1 MSVNGGAAVSLEYGA
16 LLNLS
21 GVSEAKV
28 RQAVRCNAT
37 LRQSL
42 RDALAQLPGVAD
54 ASLGRDSRLVMAADL
69 ARGEY
74 GPPAA
79 EGLFARLSDASRAR
93 VIRGAGLPSAIKTWS
108 ALSQRA
114 SDGKAELLISTLIS
128 DEYNAEAAAQSAEQ
142 LSQTERRFAQLS
154 ERGKLSVTSR
164 ATTFG
169 QAVVPWSELA
179 RYAQGRNEVADLA
192 ALVELQLG
200 KEIAAEA
207 KRQAA
212 EAAADAAAAEAKV
225 APSGKPGIKTADPHK
240 KRASK
245 NLYKRRASAGK
256 VT

>member
-1 MSVNGGAAVSLEYGA
+1 MSAACGGQAVSLEYGA

-28 RQAVRCNAT
+28 RQAIRCNAT

-93 VIRGAGLPSAIKTWS
+93 VLRGAGLPSSIKTWS
-108 ALSQRA
+108 QLSQRA

-142 LSQTERRFAQLS
+142 LSQTESRFTRLS
-154 ERGKLSVTSR
+154 ERGKLLITSK
-164 ATTFG
+164 ATSFG
-169 QAVVPWSELA
+169 QAAVQWPELL
-179 RYAQGRNEVADLA
+179 RYVQSRNEVADLA
-192 ALVELQLG
+192 ALVELTLA
-200 KEIAAEA
+200 KETAAEA
-207 KRQAA
+207 KR
-212 EAAADAAAAEAKV
+212 AAATAAAATAEAKE
-225 APSGKPGIKTADPHK
+225 ALPGKPGIKADPHK
-240 KRASK
+240 KRVSK
-245 NLYKRRASAGK
+245 NLYQRRASVKKGS
-256 VT
+256 